1 MLATALRRNTSCRG
15 KIPQFQTSVI
25 QLRMEPI
32 LHESGNIM
40 LLWEV
45 LDGLHL
51 PAFVLDT
58 NFSIIDSNSFVKS
71 SLFFNKD
78 EIIGSSIFEIIH
90 APSTMRESILSRK
103 VTVLEGRCIQK
114 NRDDFVA
121 KITFIKHADS
131 FIVVVKDL
139 SELKKI
145 ETRAAHRRKEIN
157 TYNAL
162 SKTLSRAADLK
173 EMNEG
178 VLDTLVE
185 EMNSDAAWIYLID
198 DETGELALCC
208 FKSAKGADL
217 DDVQMLRPYEGFVKR
232 VLMSEKA
239 LLIKNVA
246 DDPRVPASKSTAS
259 VFNSIAGVPLVV
271 RDIGDTRGRVVGVLG
286 VADRVSDYFSS
297 LDIQFLTSIGNQ
309 LGVSIENARLIDNLK
324 EKVKQIKLI
333 NEISSV
339 VNSSL
344 SIGHI
349 FRLAFSEIRQMIN
362 FDRASI
368 TLLKEGHDLLEIF
381 AIDTKRPTKLT
392 KGVVAPTKETSAGWV
407 ATHQKPWINRDL
419 RNEMS
424 FRSDSALLNE
434 GIKSTISV
442 PLFKDR
448 PLGALNLDSAGP
460 NTYSEKDLDILLPIA
475 KHLSVALENALL
487 FEEVKKEKREWEK
500 TFDAIT
506 DMVWIEDLKG
516 KILRVNRA
524 VIEKSGRAEL
534 SLIQKSSHEIF
545 KTLQIRDGE
554 HLSFESIEHKRELF
568 KEIKAVNG
576 NIYYFWTY
584 PLMNSEGSIYGVV
597 NYLREVTEQKRLE
610 QRLIRADKLASLGIL
625 VAGVAHE
632 INNPLGIIAGYSEAL
647 LERAKDPALHA
658 VTSFEDFPEYLQTIH
673 NEMFRCKDTL
683 KTLLDFA
690 RPSGGTYREIDI
702 NGLVKEVILLVKHG
716 ARTHNHRIELKLQ
729 REIPETMADP
739 GSMRQVLVN
748 IIMNSFYFMKEDG
761 KIVISTSHERD
772 SLAGE
777 YIRIQISDSGSGISR
792 EVIDKVFDPFYSTKP
807 VGEGTGLGLSICHRI
822 VAEHDG
828 TIDVESMPGSG
839 ATFIIRLPVKRK

>member
-1 MLATALRRNTSCRG
+1 MPHAGEYFPDFQRVCYNQRMKPIIHEDKNT
-15 KIPQFQTSVI
+15 
-25 QLRMEPI
+25 
-32 LHESGNIM
+32 M
-40 LLWEV
+40 LLWDV

-51 PAFVLDT
+51 PAFALDE
-58 NFSIIDSNSFVKS
+58 NFLITDSNDSVTS
-71 SLFFNKD
+71 RLLFNKEEVLNRHVFD
-78 EIIGSSIFEIIH
+78 IINT
-90 APSTMRESILSRK
+90 PSNMREGLMNRK
-103 VTVLEGRCIQK
+103 VSVLEGRCIQK
-114 NRDDFVA
+114 DREDFAA
-121 KITFIKHADS
+121 KITFIQNSKG
-131 FIVVVKDL
+131 FIAVVKDL
-139 SELKKI
+139 REQKKI

-178 VLDTLVE
+178 VLDTLVN
-185 EMNSDAAWIYLID
+185 EMNADAAWIYLTD
-198 DETGELALCC
+198 DNTGALTLCC
-208 FKSAKGADL
+208 FQGKDGEDAD
-217 DDVQMLRPYEGFVKR
+217 DFQILRPYENFVKR
-232 VLMSEKA
+232 VFMSEKA
-239 LLIKNVA
+239 LLVRNVP
-246 DDPRVPASKSTAS
+246 DDPRVSPHESTPS
-259 VFNSIAGVPLVV
+259 VYNSIAGVPLVV
-271 RDIGDTRGRVVGVLG
+271 RNIGDAKGRVVGVLG
-286 VADRVSDYFSS
+286 VADRMRDYFSS
-297 LDIQFLTSIGNQ
+297 LDIQFLTAIGNQ
-309 LGVSIENARLIDNLK
+309 LGVAIENARLIENLK
-324 EKVKQIKLI
+324 EKVQQIKLI

-349 FRLAFSEIRQMIN
+349 FRLAFSEIRQMID

-368 TLLKEGHDLLEIF
+368 TLLKEDRDVLEIF
-381 AIDTKRPTKLT
+381 AIDTRRPTKLT

-419 RNEMS
+419 RNDMS
-424 FRSDSALLNE
+424 FQYDSALLNE
-434 GIKSTISV
+434 GIRSTISV
-442 PLFKDR
+442 PLYKDR
-448 PLGALNLDSAGP
+448 PLGALNLDSTAP
-460 NTYSEKDLDILLPIA
+460 DTYSEKDLDILLPIA

-554 HLSFESIEHKRELF
+554 TLSFESIEHKRQLF
-568 KEIKAVNG
+568 KEIKGVNG

-584 PLMNSEGSIYGVV
+584 PLLNSEGDIYGVV

-647 LERAKDPALHA
+647 LERAKDPALNA
-658 VTSFEDFPEYLQTIH
+658 QSAFEDFPEYLETIN

-690 RPSGGTYREIDI
+690 RPSSGTFRKIDI
-702 NGLVKEVILLVKHG
+702 NGLIKEVILLVKHG

-729 REIPETMADP
+729 REIPETLADP

-761 KIVISTSHERD
+761 EIVISTSHEGT
-772 SLAGE
+772 SYTKE
-777 YIRIQISDSGSGISR
+777 YIRIQISDNGSGIAKDI
-792 EVIDKVFDPFYSTKP
+792 IDKVFDPFYSTKP

-822 VAEHDG
+822 VSEHDG
-828 TIDVESMPGSG
+828 TIDAESRPGAG
-839 ATFIIRLPVKRK
+839 TTFIIRLPVKSK

>member
-1 MLATALRRNTSCRG
+1 MPHAGEYFPDFWRVCYNERV
-15 KIPQFQTSVI
+15 K
-25 QLRMEPI
+25 PI
-32 LHESGNIM
+32 LDEYKNIV

-45 LDGLHL
+45 LDGLRL
-51 PAFVLDT
+51 PAFVLDE
-58 NFSIIDSNSFVKS
+58 NFLITDSNDSVKS
-71 SLFFNKD
+71 RLFLKKEEIMNTSVFDIVTSPSIVHESL
-78 EIIGSSIFEIIH
+78 
-90 APSTMRESILSRK
+90 LSRK
-103 VTVLEGRCIQK
+103 VSVLEGTCTQK
-114 NRDDFVA
+114 NREDFA
-121 KITFIKHADS
+121 ARITFIKHFDG
-131 FIVVVKDL
+131 FVVVVKDL
-139 SELKKI
+139 SEIKRI

-162 SKTLSRAADLK
+162 SKTLSKAADLK

-178 VLDTLVE
+178 VLDALVH
-185 EMNSDAAWIYLID
+185 EMNSDAAWIYLTD
-198 DETGELALCC
+198 DDTGELNLCC
-208 FKSAKGADL
+208 FKGADEEVI
-217 DDVQMLRPYEGFVKR
+217 DNVQVLKPYESFVKR

-239 LLIKNVA
+239 LLIKNVL
-246 DDPRVPASKSTAS
+246 DDPRVSPEETTVS
-259 VFNSIAGVPLVV
+259 VFNSIAGVPLIVK
-271 RDIGDTRGRVVGVLG
+271 DIGDARGRVVGVLG
-286 VADRVSDYFSS
+286 VADRMSDYFSS
-297 LDIQFLTSIGNQ
+297 LDIQFLTAIGNQ
-309 LGVSIENARLIDNLK
+309 LGVAIENARLIDNLK

-349 FRLAFSEIRQMIN
+349 FRLAFSEIRQMID

-368 TLLKEGHDLLEIF
+368 TLLQEGKDLLEIF
-381 AIDTKRPTKLT
+381 AIDTRRPTKLT
-392 KGVVAPTKETSAGWV
+392 KGVVAPTKKTSAGWV
-407 ATHQKPWINRDL
+407 ATHQKPWINHDL
-419 RNEMS
+419 RSEMS
-424 FRSDSALLNE
+424 FRYDSALRKE
-434 GIKSTISV
+434 GIRSTISV
-442 PLFKDR
+442 PLYKDR
-448 PLGALNLDSAGP
+448 PLGALNLDSTGP
-460 NTYSEKDLDILLPIA
+460 DTFSEKDLDILLPIA

-506 DMVWIEDLKG
+506 DMVWIEDLTG

-554 HLSFESIEHKRELF
+554 HLSFESIEHKRQLF
-568 KEIKAVNG
+568 KEIKGGNG

-584 PLMNSEGSIYGVV
+584 PLMNSEGTIYGVV

-647 LERAKDPALHA
+647 LERSKDPELNALSA
-658 VTSFEDFPEYLQTIH
+658 FEDFPEYLETIN

-683 KTLLDFA
+683 KMLLDFA
-690 RPSGGTYREIDI
+690 RPSSGTFREIDI
-702 NGLVKEVILLVKHG
+702 NGLIKEVILLVKHG
-716 ARTHNHRIELKLQ
+716 ARTHNHRIKLKLQ

-739 GSMRQVLVN
+739 GSMRQVLLN

-761 KIVISTSHERD
+761 EIVISTAHERGPYP
-772 SLAGE
+772 GE
-777 YIRIQISDSGSGISR
+777 HIRIQISDTGSGISKD
-792 EVIDKVFDPFYSTKP
+792 VIDKVFDPFFSTKP

-822 VAEHDG
+822 VSEHDG
-828 TIDVESMPGSG
+828 SIDAESKPGAG
-839 ATFIIRLPVKRK
+839 TTFLIRLPVKSK

>member
-1 MLATALRRNTSCRG
+1 MCYNER
-15 KIPQFQTSVI
+15 VD
-25 QLRMEPI
+25 PI
-32 LHESGNIM
+32 LREHSNLI

-51 PAFVLDT
+51 PAFVLDE
-58 NFSIIDSNSFVKS
+58 NFLIIDGNESVKS
-71 SLFFNKD
+71 RLLFQKK
-78 EIIGSSIFEIIH
+78 EIINKSVFEIINS
-90 APSTMRESILSRK
+90 PSIMHENILGRK
-103 VTVLEGRCIQK
+103 VTVMEGRCTQK
-114 NRDDFVA
+114 NREDFA
-121 KITFIKHADS
+121 ARITFIQHTDG
-131 FIVVVKDL
+131 FVVVVKDL
-139 SELKKI
+139 SELKRI

-162 SKTLSRAADLK
+162 SKTLSRAVDLK

-178 VLDTLVE
+178 VLDTLVD

-208 FKSAKGADL
+208 FKSAHGAGLNDIQ
-217 DDVQMLRPYEGFVKR
+217 VLRPYESFVKR

-239 LLIKNVA
+239 LLVKNVP
-246 DDPRVPASKSTAS
+246 DDPRVSPAVGTVP
-259 VFNSIAGVPLVV
+259 VFNSIAGVPLIVK
-271 RDIGDTRGRVVGVLG
+271 DIGSASGKVVGVLG
-286 VADRVSDYFSS
+286 VADRMSDYFSS
-297 LDIQFLTSIGNQ
+297 LDIQFLTAIGNQ
-309 LGVSIENARLIDNLK
+309 LGVAIENARLIENLK
-324 EKVKQIKLI
+324 EKVNQIKLI

-349 FRLAFSEIRQMIN
+349 FRLAFSEIKQMIN

-381 AIDTKRPTKLT
+381 AIDTRRPTKLT

-419 RNEMS
+419 KREMS

-434 GIKSTISV
+434 GIRSTISV

-448 PLGALNLDSAGP
+448 PLGALNLDSTAPG
-460 NTYSEKDLDILLPIA
+460 TYSEKDLDILLPIA

-534 SLIQKSSHEIF
+534 SLIQKNSHEIF

-554 HLSFESIEHKRELF
+554 HLSFESIEHKRQLF
-568 KEIKAVNG
+568 KEIKAGNG

-584 PLMNSEGSIYGVV
+584 PLMNSEGTIYGVV

-647 LERAKDPALHA
+647 LERAQDPGLNALA
-658 VTSFEDFPEYLQTIH
+658 AFEDFPEYLQTIH

-683 KTLLDFA
+683 KTLLEFA
-690 RPSGGTYREIDI
+690 RPSGGTFREIDV

-716 ARTHNHRIELKLQ
+716 ARTHNHKIELNLQ
-729 REIPETMADP
+729 RGIPEITADP
-739 GSMRQVLVN
+739 GQMRQVLVN

-761 KIVISTSHERD
+761 EIVISTAQEKSA
-772 SLAGE
+772 SAGDFV
-777 YIRIQISDSGSGISR
+777 RIQISDTGSGISR
-792 EVIDKVFDPFYSTKP
+792 DNIDRVFDPFYSTKP

-822 VAEHDG
+822 VSEHDG
-828 TIDVESMPGSG
+828 TIDVESIPGSG
-839 ATFIIRLPVKRK
+839 ATFIIRLPVKRKLT

>member
-1 MLATALRRNTSCRG
+1 MPHSGENFPDSWRVCYNER
-15 KIPQFQTSVI
+15 V
-25 QLRMEPI
+25 EPI
-32 LHESGNIM
+32 LHEYRNIM

-51 PAFVLDT
+51 PAFVLDEDFLIT
-58 NFSIIDSNSFVKS
+58 DSNDSARSCLLYK
-71 SLFFNKD
+71 KE
-78 EIIGSSIFEIIH
+78 EITSRAVFDIIN
-90 APSTMRESILSRK
+90 APSEMRESIMSRK
-103 VTVLEGRCIQK
+103 VTVFEGRCMRK
-114 NRDDFVA
+114 NREDFA
-121 KITFIKHADS
+121 ARITFIRHSDG
-131 FIVVVKDL
+131 FVVVVKDL
-139 SELKKI
+139 SELKRI

-178 VLDTLVE
+178 VLDTLVN
-185 EMNSDAAWIYLID
+185 EMNSDAAWMYLTD
-198 DETGELALCC
+198 DDTGTLKLCC
-208 FKSAKGADL
+208 FKGVHEEAL
-217 DDVQMLRPYEGFVKR
+217 DDVQALRPYENFVKR
-232 VLMSEKA
+232 VYMSEKA
-239 LLIKNVA
+239 LLVRNVS
-246 DDPRVPASKSTAS
+246 DDPRVSPGEGTLP

-271 RDIGDTRGRVVGVLG
+271 KNIGDTKGRVVGVLG
-286 VADRVSDYFSS
+286 VADRMNDYFTS
-297 LDIQFLTSIGNQ
+297 LDIQFLTAIGNQ
-309 LGVSIENARLIDNLK
+309 LGVAIENARLIDNLK

-368 TLLKEGHDLLEIF
+368 TLLKEGAKLLEIF
-381 AIDTKRPTKLT
+381 AIDTGRPTKLT
-392 KGVVAPTKETSAGWV
+392 KGVVAPVKETSAGWV

-419 RNEMS
+419 LNEMS
-424 FRSDSALLNE
+424 FHHDSALRIE
-434 GIKSTISV
+434 GIRSTISV
-442 PLFKDR
+442 PLYTDR
-448 PLGALNLDSAGP
+448 PLGALNLDSTAP
-460 NTYSEKDLDILLPIA
+460 DNYSEKDLDILLPIV
-475 KHLSVALENALL
+475 KHLSVALENAML

-545 KTLQIRDGE
+545 KTLRIREGE
-554 HLSFESIEHKRELF
+554 HLSFESIEHKRQLF
-568 KEIKAVNG
+568 KEIKGVSG

-584 PLMNSEGSIYGVV
+584 PLLNSEGAIYGVV

-647 LERAKDPALHA
+647 LERAKDPELNALDA
-658 VTSFEDFPEYLQTIH
+658 FEDFPEYLETIH
-673 NEMFRCKDTL
+673 NEMFRCKNTL
-683 KTLLDFA
+683 KTLLEFA
-690 RPSGGTYREIDI
+690 RPSGGTFRKIDI

-716 ARTHNHRIELKLQ
+716 ARTHNHRIELNLQ
-729 REIPETMADP
+729 RGMPETMADP
-739 GSMRQVLVN
+739 GSMRQVLLN
-748 IIMNSFYFMKEDG
+748 IIMNSFSFMKEEG
-761 KIVISTSHERD
+761 EIVISTAHERSSAD
-772 SLAGE
+772 GG
-777 YIRIQISDSGSGISR
+777 YIRIQIADNGSGIAKD
-792 EVIDKVFDPFYSTKP
+792 VIDKVFDPFYSTKP

-822 VAEHDG
+822 VSDHDG
-828 TIDVESMPGSG
+828 TIDVESRPGSG
-839 ATFIIRLPVKRK
+839 ATFIIRLPVKSK